1 MDFKNRTKNYSED
14 IDKAL
19 NFLLEPK
26 EQIPQIIHESMRYS
40 VFAGGK
46 RLRPILSLASGE
58 TFGAS
63 SEEVMNTA
71 CALELIHTYSL
82 IHDDH
87 PDLDND
93 DMRRGMATNH
103 KVFGNAM
110 AILAGD
116 ALLTQAFQILSSEA
130 LKEQNPEK
138 LRRRLQANYEIAQAI
153 GSRGMIGG
161 QVVDI
166 LSEGDGKKDSNILR
180 YIHTHKTGDLIRAS
194 VRSGALIGEAN
205 EEELFNITVYAEK
218 IGMAFQ
224 ITDDILDV
232 TGDQELLGKNIGSDE
247 KNDKLTYPSIY
258 GLEKSK
264 EMAEK
269 AVKDAL
275 LFLKKTNK
283 ENIYLENL
291 AEYIL
296 TRKN

>member
-1 MDFKNRTKNYSED
+1 MDFKNRTKQYAEN
-14 IDKAL
+14 IDKNL
-19 NFLLEPK
+19 DVLLESK
-26 EQIPQIIHESMRYS
+26 EQIPQIIHEAMRYS

-46 RLRPILSLASGE
+46 RLRPILSLASNEIFEGSFE
-58 TFGAS
+58 NTI
-63 SEEVMNTA
+63 NTA

-103 KVFGNAM
+103 KVYGNAM

-116 ALLTQAFQILSSEA
+116 ALLTHAFQILSYDA
-130 LKEQNPEK
+130 MKEQNSDTLK
-138 LRRRLQANYEIAQAI
+138 RRLQSNFEIAQAI

-166 LSEGDGKKDSNILR
+166 ISEGNNEKDSNILR

-194 VRSGALIGEAN
+194 VRSGALIGGAN
-205 EEELFNITVYAEK
+205 DEELFNITIYAEK

-232 TGDQELLGKNIGSDE
+232 TGDEKSLGKNIGSDE
-247 KNDKLTYPSIY
+247 KNEKLTYPSIY

-264 EMAEK
+264 KMAEK
-269 AVKDAL
+269 AVSDAL
-275 LFLKKTNK
+275 MFLKKINK
-283 ENIYLENL
+283 KSTYLEEL

-296 TRKN
+296 TRNN